1 MPWLAMKERCEVRF
15 QDGVGLPPVR
25 GTRVR
30 YQSGTQWAWTSMML
44 VALRWVGG
52 DAGVSVYVKA
62 MDWRT
67 EFTFKPGMAWR
78 SIESGLS

>member
-1 MPWLAMKERCEVRF
+1 
-15 QDGVGLPPVR
+15 
-25 GTRVR
+25 
-30 YQSGTQWAWTSMML
+30 MML